1 MKRSQNTLNSKK
13 SPRSF
18 STSLTTN
25 SQIIRLIMAKIV
37 SPFKGTPSSNR
48 IEVTGEE
55 ISLAIIKTTTD
66 WATELVCQNLSLTYS
81 VYPVPVLSMQEY
93 LQVLYDL
100 VKYLFPMK
108 IYPGLPSA
116 GRVKHFAKEW
126 EKLTKDAGVLKLH
139 KHQIPFVDRITL

>member
-1 MKRSQNTLNSKK
+1 
-13 SPRSF
+13 
-18 STSLTTN
+18 
-25 SQIIRLIMAKIV
+25 MAKIV

-48 IEVTGEE
+48 TEVTGKE

-81 VYPVPVLSMQEY
+81 VYPVPVLSMQEK
-93 LQVLYDL
+93 VLHDL

-108 IYPGLPSA
+108 IYPGLPLA
-116 GRVKHFAKEW
+116 GRVKDFAKEW
-126 EKLTKDAGVLKLH
+126 EKLTKDPAVLKLH

>member
-13 SPRSF
+13 NPRRF

-37 SPFKGTPSSNR
+37 SRFKGTPSSNR
-48 IEVTGEE
+48 IEVTGKE
-55 ISLAIIKTTTD
+55 ISLAIIKTRTD

-81 VYPVPVLSMQEY
+81 VYPVPVLSMQEK
-93 LQVLYDL
+93 VLHDL

-108 IYPGLPSA
+108 IYPGLPLA
-116 GRVKHFAKEW
+116 GRVKDFAKEW
-126 EKLTKDAGVLKLH
+126 EKLTKDPAVLKLH